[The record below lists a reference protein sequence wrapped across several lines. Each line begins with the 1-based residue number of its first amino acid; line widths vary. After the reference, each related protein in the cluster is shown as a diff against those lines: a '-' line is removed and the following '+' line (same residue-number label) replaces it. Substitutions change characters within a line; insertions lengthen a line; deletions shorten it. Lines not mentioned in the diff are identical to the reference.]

1 MYNIVQQRKWYYIFS
16 SIIIIPGLLVMLF
29 SLATTGRP
37 LKLSIDFTGGVYWEF
52 KLDQAVPPADVRA
65 VFTDLGLNDTAV
77 TTLGGE
83 ANHFQARLKTIEQG
97 TKETIQADLEKRFG
111 TMETLQ
117 YRNVGPAVGPRG
129 DPRSC
134 DRCGICGHYHPG
146 LHHLRLSKRAAS
158 NALWSL
164 RHYRDG
170 T

>member
-1 MYNIVQQRKWYYIFS
+1 MYNIVQHRKWYYIFS
-16 SIIIIPGLLVMLF
+16 SIIIIPGLLVMLY

-97 TKETIQADLEKRFG
+97 TKETIQADLEQRFG
-111 TMETLQ
+111 AMETLQ
-117 YRNVGPAVGPRG
+117 YRNVGPAVG
-129 DPRSC
+129 
-134 DRCGICGHYHPG
+134 HEVT
-146 LHHLRLSKRAAS
+146 RAAVIAVAFAAITILAFIIFAFR
-158 NALWSL
+158 NVPHPM
-164 RHYRDG
+164 RYG
-170 T
+170 V